1 MVKGG
6 CSNADVVDGS
16 LVSPE
21 DGLISWDNLYPTLQ
35 YRILELEAP
44 EGYMLL
50 NGPAYEGDLPV
61 EDLTVT
67 LRVVN
72 NHSYTLPE
80 TGSKMMVLMPVS
92 IVLCLALCAGA
103 LVCLRKRTH

>member
-1 MVKGG
+1 M
-6 CSNADVVDGS
+6 DVVDGT
-16 LVSPE
+16 LVSP
-21 DGLISWDNLYPTLQ
+21 DNGLISWDNLYPTLQ

-50 NGPAYEGDLPV
+50 SGPAYEGDLPV

-80 TGSKMMVLMPVS
+80 TGSKTIMLMPIS
-92 IVLCLALCAGA
+92 IMICLALCAGA
-103 LVCLRKRTH
+103 LVCLRKRTQ